1 MPGQLYLVYKDLI
14 YLLVYD
20 KERIEIYSAD
30 NLEMIESIRNL
41 YVDIVHVIS
50 VGEGN
55 FIAIT
60 QREAVFYALSISERK
75 ELFWKKMTTEVIE
88 ESIIGV
94 KYGKINN

>member
-1 MPGQLYLVYKDLI
+1 MPGQLYLVYKELI
-14 YLLVYD
+14 YLLVFD

-60 QREAVFYALSISERK
+60 EREAVFYALSISERK
-75 ELFWKKMTTEVIE
+75 ELFWKKMTTEVVE

>member
-1 MPGQLYLVYKDLI
+1 MAGQLYLIYKELI

-41 YVDIVHVIS
+41 YVDIVQVIS
-50 VGEGN
+50 VGDGN

-60 QREAVFYALSISERK
+60 ER
-75 ELFWKKMTTEVIE
+75 
-88 ESIIGV
+88 
-94 KYGKINN
+94 